1 MFKLFIRAIV
11 LISSAALALRQFRP
25 QPAENATYHT
35 ITLEPGS
42 AWLQL
47 INVPFDAVAYTFDF
61 QTGPNS
67 TSQQVEIRVFEY
79 GEQLPL
85 MMDGLAR
92 PVFVETGISPTE
104 DEGSLTFNL
113 CQHSLH
119 LKTGRNLPIAI
130 KNTDAT
136 NMLRLLTTTSQDY
149 GFIFDNVK
157 RFTPLILQVSTVY
170 GIVFG
175 GDLEVAGACLYKTW
189 ADDGAGAR
197 YEDSS
202 AQPFAKAEDPGP
214 NRL

>member
-11 LISSAALALRQFRP
+11 LISSAALALRQLRP
-25 QPAENATYHT
+25 QPAVTATYHT
-35 ITLEPGS
+35 ITLDPGS

-47 INVPFDAVAYTFDF
+47 INVPFDGVAYTFDF
-61 QTGPNS
+61 QTSPNS
-67 TSQQVEIRVFEY
+67 TSQHVELRVFEY

-92 PVFVETGISPTE
+92 PLFVETDIVNY
-104 DEGSLTFNL
+104 EGSLTFKL

-119 LKTGRNLPIAI
+119 LRNGRNLPIAI

-136 NMLRLLTTTSQDY
+136 NPLRLLTTTSPDY
-149 GFIFDNVK
+149 GFIFDNVT
-157 RFTPLILQVSTVY
+157 RFTPVILQVSTVY

-175 GDLEVAGACLYKTW
+175 GDLEVAGACLYKTP
-189 ADDGAGAR
+189 ADDGYGAGP
-197 YEDSS
+197 EDSS
-202 AQPFAKAEDPGP
+202 AKTFAKPEEHAP